1 LRRFIDYGNV
11 EEKRGEDLM
20 LLPSQLAGPPPFAY
34 LVKLPKLAGVEN
46 SNKNMDVLFDILR

>member
-20 LLPSQLAGPPPFAY
+20 LLPSQLAGPPPFAHM
-34 LVKLPKLAGVEN
+34 VKLPRLAGVEN